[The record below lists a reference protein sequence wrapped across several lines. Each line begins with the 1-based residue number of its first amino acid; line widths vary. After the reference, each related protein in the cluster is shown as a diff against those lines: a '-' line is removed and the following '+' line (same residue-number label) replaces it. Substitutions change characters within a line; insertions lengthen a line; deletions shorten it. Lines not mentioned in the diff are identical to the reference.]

1 MISRYGIC
9 TTRES
14 VVYRREGRVEEGGR
28 EGERGRE
35 GILSVVGRTVWY
47 QMLCTFLRR
56 YDVRIHMDYIPD
68 YSKLPEHQWVLGLC
82 QQYQHCVNVV
92 STLCQMLCGVVLK
105 LMLGCGVVYALEL
118 CIYSFSFVPFVA
130 FVASS
135 SNFIPQSQMLRRPG
149 NKAPQF
155 SLTNFLIMS
164 T

>member
-1 MISRYGIC
+1 MMFVSTWTTSQTTLNYLNIS
-9 TTRES
+9 E
-14 VVYRREGRVEEGGR
+14 
-28 EGERGRE
+28 
-35 GILSVVGRTVWY
+35 W
-47 QMLCTFLRR
+47 
-56 YDVRIHMDYIPD
+56 
-68 YSKLPEHQWVLGLC
+68 LC

-92 STLCQMLCGVVLK
+92 STLCQMLSGVVLK

-149 NKAPQF
+149 NEAPQF
-155 SLTNFLIMS
+155 SLTNFSIMS